1 MTMMMMQ
8 LNDQTNNNDNDSK
21 QRNAIGGLAAVNNG
35 TGQLNTGHGSG
46 ANNGFGGFSLTLGAS
61 GCARGCHNGHW
72 DLYGDY
78 DTRGVG
84 QPEKP

>member
-8 LNDQTNNNDNDSK
+8 LNDQTNNNDNDNNNDSK
-21 QRNAIGGLAAVNNG
+21 QRNTIGGLAAVNNG
-35 TGQLNTGHGSG
+35 TGQLNTGQGSG
-46 ANNGFGGFSLTLGAS
+46 AHNGFGGFS

-78 DTRGVG
+78 AIRGVG